1 MGPDG
6 GRLRMRGRA
15 SLATVGPMGID
26 DYSGGPG
33 AQQTGVLV
41 VTTNDVSGY
50 RVEQV
55 IGEVFGLTVRS
66 RHLGS
71 QIGAG
76 LKSMI
81 GGELKGLTKT
91 LVETRNQAMDRLIEA
106 AKARGANAVL
116 MMRFDVTDAADV
128 GTEVC
133 AYGTAV
139 VLVPAG
145 S

>member
-1 MGPDG
+1 MRAPPG
-6 GRLRMRGRA
+6 GAR
-15 SLATVGPMGID
+15 VDVMGIE
-26 DYSGGPG
+26 DYGGGAG
-33 AQQTGVLV
+33 AQQTGVMV
-41 VTTNDVSGY
+41 VTTNDVPGY

-91 LVETRNQAMDRLIEA
+91 LVETRNQAMDRLIEQ

-139 VLVPAG
+139 ILVPA
-145 S
+145 ST

>member
-1 MGPDG
+1 
-6 GRLRMRGRA
+6 
-15 SLATVGPMGID
+15 MGID
-26 DYSGGPG
+26 DYTGGPE

-41 VTTNDVSGY
+41 VTTNDAPGY

-55 IGEVFGLTVRS
+55 VGEVFGLTVRS

-91 LVETRNQAMDRLIEA
+91 LVETRSQAMERLIEA

>member
-1 MGPDG
+1 
-6 GRLRMRGRA
+6 
-15 SLATVGPMGID
+15 MGID
-26 DYSGGPG
+26 DYGGGPG
-33 AQQTGVLV
+33 AHQTGVLV
-41 VTTNDVSGY
+41 VTTNDVPGH
-50 RVEQV
+50 RVERV

-91 LVETRNQAMDRLIEA
+91 LVETRNQAMDRLIEQ

-116 MMRFDVTDAADV
+116 MMRFDVTEAADI

-139 VLVPAG
+139 VLGPA
-145 S
+145 SD

>member
-1 MGPDG
+1 M
-6 GRLRMRGRA
+6 
-15 SLATVGPMGID
+15 
-26 DYSGGPG
+26 
-33 AQQTGVLV
+33 
-41 VTTNDVSGY
+41 TTNDVPGY
-50 RVEQV
+50 RVERV

-91 LVETRNQAMDRLIEA
+91 LVETRNQAMDRLIEQ
-106 AKARGANAVL
+106 AKARGGNAVL
-116 MMRFDVTDAADV
+116 MMRFDVTDAQDV

-139 VLVPAG
+139 VLVPD
-145 S
+145 ST